1 MNEQDHKIL
10 TRCHCRDSNME
21 TPKYMIELIILESM
35 DAMASFVAVLI
46 RSVMLSQLNWILIMF
61 FVEYRNCTLSNNLCA

>member
-1 MNEQDHKIL
+1 
-10 TRCHCRDSNME
+10 ME